1 MYLSR
6 LTLPTAVAVAA
17 LAFATVAATPTLAEM
32 KEQTVTVGGAPMY
45 PSKNIIQNAVNSKDH
60 TTLVAAVKAAGL
72 VDTLQGPGPFTV
84 FAPTNAAFAKLP
96 AGTVDKL
103 LKPDMKEKLVA
114 VLTYHVLPGRLS
126 VKDLWEASN
135 KGGGK
140 AKFKTVEGDE
150 LTVEFKGQV
159 LTIRDAKGNASRVT
173 IQNVFQSNGVIH
185 VIDNVLM
192 PS

>member
-6 LTLPTAVAVAA
+6 LTLPTAVAVAT
-17 LAFATVAATPTLAEM
+17 LAFAAVAATPTLAEM

-96 AGTVDKL
+96 AGTVDML

-159 LTIRDAKGNASRVT
+159 LTIRDSKGNASRVT

-185 VIDNVLM
+185 VIDSVLM

>member
-1 MYLSR
+1 MKLSR
-6 LTLPTAVAVAA
+6 SILPTAAAVAA
-17 LAFATVAATPTLAEM
+17 LAFAAVAATPTLAEM

-72 VDTLQGPGPFTV
+72 VDTLQGTGPFTV
-84 FAPTNAAFAKLP
+84 FAPTNAAFGKLP
-96 AGTVDKL
+96 AGTVDSL
-103 LKPDMKEKLVA
+103 LKPEMKEKLVG
-114 VLTYHVLPGRLS
+114 VLTYHVLPGRYS
-126 VKDLWEASN
+126 VKDLWDASN

-140 AKFKTVEGDE
+140 AKFKTVEGEE

-185 VIDNVLM
+185 VIDSVLL